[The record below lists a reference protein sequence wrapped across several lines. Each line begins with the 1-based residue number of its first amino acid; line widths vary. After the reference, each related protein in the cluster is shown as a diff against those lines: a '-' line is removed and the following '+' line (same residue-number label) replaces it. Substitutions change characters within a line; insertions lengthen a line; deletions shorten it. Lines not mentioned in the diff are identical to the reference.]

1 MANELATGWV
11 QAFIERRSPTMF
23 LSSMFTTKP
32 GGIYYGKT
40 VEIDVKRFSENV
52 AVVITKLSGPNF
64 NDASLISTKEF
75 EPPEY
80 GEAFATDVD
89 DLLQRLIGVNPYD
102 DANIAYSS
110 KLVGRLMDYFMEAN
124 DMIMRGVE
132 IQASQIL
139 QTGRLN
145 LLDRDGET
153 AYEIDYAP
161 KATHFPTV
169 TTAWSD
175 DGADPI
181 DDLRALFEVIRAD
194 GKVNPDMIIM
204 GEQALRWA
212 LRNANFQ
219 EELDNRRIDTGMIDP
234 RMMASGA
241 TLYGNVWVGSYMA
254 QIWTYPEGY
263 SHPQTRAFTK
273 YVNDD
278 SVIVLSSQ
286 TRLDRVS
293 AIVPLPLG
301 PDQRVSQMLPDLVPG
316 RMVSEGDDLDVTPNL
331 YPTPNGRT
339 IIAEL
344 LSRILLV
351 PVQIDGFGCL
361 DVNP

>member
-11 QAFIERRSPTMF
+11 QAFLERRSPTMF

-40 VEIDVKRFSENV
+40 VEIDVKRFAENV
-52 AVVITKLSGPNF
+52 AVVVTKLSGPNF

-89 DLLQRLIGVNPYD
+89 DLLQRLLGVNPYD

-124 DMIMRGVE
+124 DMIMRGIE
-132 IQASQIL
+132 LQASQIL
-139 QTGRLN
+139 QTGRLS
-145 LLDRDGET
+145 LIDRAGEV
-153 AYEIDYAP
+153 AYEIDYSP
-161 KATHFPTV
+161 KATHFPT
-169 TTAWSD
+169 TATAWSD
-175 DGADPI
+175 DGADPLA
-181 DDLRALFEVIRAD
+181 DLESLFGVIRAD

-204 GEQALRWA
+204 GESSLRWA
-212 LRNANFQ
+212 RDNTKFRNAF
-219 EELDNRRIDTGMIDP
+219 DNRRMQIGELNP
-234 RMMASGA
+234 RMMESGA
-241 TLYGNVWVGSYMA
+241 TFQGVVWVGSYEA

-263 SHPQTRAFTK
+263 SHPQTNAFTK
-273 YVNDD
+273 YVLDD
-278 SVIVLSSQ
+278 KVIVLSSN

-293 AIVPLPLG
+293 AVVPLPLG
-301 PDQRVSQMLPDLVPG
+301 PDQRVSQLLPDLVPG
-316 RMVSEGDDLDVTPNL
+316 RLTSQGDDLDVTPNL

-344 LSRILLV
+344 LARILLV

-361 DVNP
+361 DTNP

>member
-1 MANELATGWV
+1 MANARATGWL
-11 QAFIERRSPTMF
+11 QAFLERRSPTMF
-23 LSSMFTTKP
+23 LSGMFTTKP

-40 VEIDVKRFSENV
+40 IEIDVKRFGEHV
-52 AVVITKLSGPNF
+52 AVVVTKLAGPNF
-64 NDASLISTKEF
+64 NDASLITTKEF

-89 DLLQRLIGVNPYD
+89 DLVERLLGVDPYA
-102 DANIAYSS
+102 DANVAYTA
-110 KLVGRLMDYFMEAN
+110 KLIGRLMDYFMEAN
-124 DMIMRGVE
+124 DMIMRGLE
-132 IQASQIL
+132 LQASQIL

-145 LLDRDGET
+145 LIDRDGASKYT
-153 AYEIDYAP
+153 LDFAP

-181 DDLRALFEVIRAD
+181 DDLRALFEVIRGD
-194 GKVNPDMIIM
+194 GKVNPDMLIM

-212 LRNANFQ
+212 LQNQNFQ
-219 EELDNRRIDTGMIDP
+219 DELDNRRIDTGSIDP
-234 RMMASGA
+234 RMMNSGA
-241 TLYGNVWVGSYMA
+241 TLYGYVWVGSYMA

-263 SHPQTRAFTK
+263 THPQTGVFTK
-273 YVNDD
+273 YIDD
-278 SVIVLSSQ
+278 DKVIALSSM

-293 AIVPLPLG
+293 AVVPLPLG
-301 PDQRVSQMLPDLVPG
+301 PDPRVAQLVPG
-316 RMVSEGDDLDVTPNL
+316 RLIDQQQDMDVTPNL

-344 LSRILLV
+344 LSRTLLV